1 MTEPKKQGEEEHML
15 DTFAVSVVRHGN
27 ELVVTCAGELDMAGV
42 EVFRPVIEREIAD
55 TPAGGAVW
63 VDCSAV
69 TFVDSIGVKALLHAA
84 ALCFREDVDF
94 TLEPSEQLRRL
105 VETIGAAPVLSLTP

>member
-1 MTEPKKQGEEEHML
+1 MKQGEEVRML

-27 ELVVTCAGELDMAGV
+27 ELVVTCAGDLDMAGV
-42 EVFRPVIEREIAD
+42 EILRPVIEREIVA

-69 TFVDSIGVKALLHAA
+69 TFVDSMGVKALLHAA
-84 ALCFREDVDF
+84 TLCFRQDVDF
-94 TLEPSEQLRRL
+94 TLEPSAPLRRL
-105 VETIGAAPVLSLTP
+105 VETTGVAPVLSLTP